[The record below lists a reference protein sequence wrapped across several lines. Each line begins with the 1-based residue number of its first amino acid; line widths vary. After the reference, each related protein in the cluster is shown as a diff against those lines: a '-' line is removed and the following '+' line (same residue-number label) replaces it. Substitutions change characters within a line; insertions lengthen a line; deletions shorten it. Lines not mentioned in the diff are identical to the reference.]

1 AVARMERSGMR
12 GIPDFAPL
20 HPGYAHREHRVNAR
34 AVASPFMGRLAGI
47 SVRAVLPLFVAALWL
62 AACAQDRQQEHMAEL
77 RRQVE
82 AQKQDCDNLY
92 PRDVAGPQHY
102 SQRVRCLNEVE
113 AQVMRPF
120 DPFPDLTDQRL
131 AVRKALAADLDAG
144 RLSEADA
151 NARLAAKT
159 SEISAEERRRSETT
173 GSISAEATAALTR
186 QRVALG
192 TTCNQT
198 GAALSCF

>member
-1 AVARMERSGMR
+1 MMLLAAVS
-12 GIPDFAPL
+12 
-20 HPGYAHREHRVNAR
+20 
-34 AVASPFMGRLAGI
+34 
-47 SVRAVLPLFVAALWL
+47 L

-82 AQKQDCDNLY
+82 AAKRDCDNLY

-113 AQVMRPF
+113 AQFVRPF

-131 AVRKALAADLDAG
+131 AARKALAADLDAG
-144 RLSEADA
+144 RISEADA

-159 SEISAEERRRSETT
+159 SEIAVEERRRSETT
-173 GSISAEATAALTR
+173 SSISAEATAALSR
-186 QRVALG
+186 QRLALG
-192 TTCNQT
+192 TTCNEH
-198 GAALSCF
+198 GAAVSCF

>member
-1 AVARMERSGMR
+1 MRAGLMLLVATLS
-12 GIPDFAPL
+12 
-20 HPGYAHREHRVNAR
+20 
-34 AVASPFMGRLAGI
+34 
-47 SVRAVLPLFVAALWL
+47 L

-82 AQKQDCDNLY
+82 AGKQDCDNLY

-113 AQVMRPF
+113 AQFMRPL

-131 AVRKALAADLDAG
+131 ATRKALAAALDAG
-144 RLSEADA
+144 RITETDA
-151 NARLAAKT
+151 NARLAAKI
-159 SEISAEERRRSETT
+159 SEIKAEERRRSQTT
-173 GSISAEATAALTR
+173 SSISAEATAALAR

-192 TTCNQT
+192 TTCNQIGT
-198 GAALSCF
+198 ALSCF

>member
-1 AVARMERSGMR
+1 
-12 GIPDFAPL
+12 
-20 HPGYAHREHRVNAR
+20 
-34 AVASPFMGRLAGI
+34 MGRFAGTVI
-47 SVRAVLPLFVAALWL
+47 RVVLPLLAAALWL

-82 AQKQDCDNLY
+82 AGKQDCDNLY

-113 AQVMRPF
+113 AQFMRPL

-131 AVRKALAADLDAG
+131 AARKALAAALDAG
-144 RLSEADA
+144 RITETDA

-159 SEISAEERRRSETT
+159 SEIKAEERRRSQTT
-173 GSISAEATAALTR
+173 SSISAEATAALAR

-192 TTCNQT
+192 TTCNQIGT
-198 GAALSCF
+198 ALSCF